1 MNNIKKSILAS
12 IETKLKIASDNDFLL
27 ELERI
32 GGRMVTALKMGLKIL
47 IAGNG
52 GSAADAQHFA
62 AELAGKFVHERKGL
76 PVMALTTN
84 SLNPT
89 AIGNDF
95 GYEHVFSRQIDGF
108 GNKGD
113 IFVSIS
119 TSGNSANLV
128 YAANSAKNIGL
139 TTVGLLGKNGGHL
152 KNYCDHSLIVP
163 SNSTQRIQEAHI
175 LIIHELCAI
184 IDDAFKNHK

>member
-1 MNNIKKSILAS
+1 MNAKKAILES
-12 IETKLKIASDNDFLL
+12 IETKLRIASDNEFLR

-32 GGRMVTALKMGLKIL
+32 GIRMVTALKMGRKIL

-62 AELAGKFVHERKGL
+62 AELAGQFVHERKGL

-84 SLNPT
+84 ASITT

-95 GYEHVFSRQIDGF
+95 GYDHVFSRQVDGF

-113 IFVSIS
+113 VFVSIS
-119 TSGNSANLV
+119 TSGNSANLIH
-128 YAANSAKNIGL
+128 AASIAKNIGL
-139 TTVGLLGKNGGHL
+139 ITVGLLGKNGGQL
-152 KNYCDHSLIVP
+152 KNYCDHNLIVP

-184 IDDAFKNHK
+184 IDDAFKNY

>member
-84 SLNPT
+84 SIPSLLLP
-89 AIGNDF
+89 A
-95 GYEHVFSRQIDGF
+95 
-108 GNKGD
+108 
-113 IFVSIS
+113 SIS
-119 TSGNSANLV
+119 VAPQ
-128 YAANSAKNIGL
+128 Y
-139 TTVGLLGKNGGHL
+139 
-152 KNYCDHSLIVP
+152 
-163 SNSTQRIQEAHI
+163 Q
-175 LIIHELCAI
+175 
-184 IDDAFKNHK
+184 